1 MSSTDVVA
9 QNQQTSLVNTPTT
22 TDDDT
27 KVNKAVDVVDEDDV
41 VDVKPNTSFDY
52 CEDIARV
59 SEDATDEVSDSLDIV
74 KEEPALSE
82 EDLSE
87 CPETIVP
94 PDKETDVFAGESS
107 MTAVLKREDDEENT
121 EQYSIEA
128 SSSSPPPPQQT
139 VTSPPND
146 DDGDEG
152 PLSVVISPS
161 EEIAT
166 ADSELVGAA
175 TSNVLTAATVQ
186 PSDPKSIETF
196 FDAFEEYI
204 RSRDQESQCSYMEAY
219 GFVITFRYVY
229 EQKERDKDTEL
240 AINALLARYTGI
252 ESLNVLQVFLE
263 SLNAN
268 GELDDFKS
276 HGLQPVDCILLTYIQ
291 LRVCIS
297 FRDLAKVF
305 ESNLEH
311 VHTCFMSTINTI
323 KKTLGSVIYW
333 PSREE
338 TEMTIPKFFKPAYSN
353 VRTIFTNLV
362 VQTNEVYQQRYV
374 IGFAPSGFV
383 SYISNGYNA
392 VVYSD
397 ERIFR
402 EEKIRQRFERNQ
414 DALMVLDGFPIENL
428 LGINNFRV
436 FRPPFL
442 VKTILP
448 DNKSRVYENTALYKH
463 VLALTTIFDKFSIL
477 SCKNLN
483 HYVEEL
489 VFCVCVCNN
498 YNILF
503 RNT

>member
-9 QNQQTSLVNTPTT
+9 KNQQQTSLVNTATT
-22 TDDDT
+22 DDT
-27 KVNKAVDVVDEDDV
+27 KVSRAANDLDVEEVDTGREDD
-41 VDVKPNTSFDY
+41 DDEEVKPRLCDASFDY
-52 CEDIARV
+52 CEDVARINEANDNDDQTHTIASSV
-59 SEDATDEVSDSLDIV
+59 TAATNAPTVTVRTTTDGVEI
-74 KEEPALSE
+74 KEEPALSVDDPIDE
-82 EDLSE
+82 CSKSVDSEDVIGSGNNNGSSLLKTESNDDDDDVD
-87 CPETIVP
+87 ETIHRTP
-94 PDKETDVFAGESS
+94 TIRPDD
-107 MTAVLKREDDEENT
+107 AV
-121 EQYSIEA
+121 A
-128 SSSSPPPPQQT
+128 SSSQ
-139 VTSPPND
+139 
-146 DDGDEG
+146 
-152 PLSVVISPS
+152 
-161 EEIAT
+161 A
-166 ADSELVGAA
+166 
-175 TSNVLTAATVQ
+175 Q
-186 PSDPKSIETF
+186 PASDPKAVETF
-196 FDAFEEYI
+196 FNAFEEHV
-204 RSRDQESQCSYMEAY
+204 RSREKESQCSYMEAY
-219 GFVITFRYVY
+219 GFVITFRYVHD

-268 GELDDFKS
+268 GELDEFKS
-276 HGLQPVDCILLTYIQ
+276 SNLKPVDCILLTYLQ

-305 ESNLEH
+305 ESTVES
-311 VHTCFMSTINTI
+311 VQACFLATVNKI
-323 KKTLGSVIYW
+323 KKALGSVIYW

-362 VQTNEVYQQRYV
+362 VQTNEVYKQRYV

-383 SYISNGYNA
+383 SYISGGYNA
-392 VVYSD
+392 TTHSD

-402 EEKIRQRFERNQ
+402 DEKIRQRFERNQ

-463 VLALTTIFDKFSIL
+463 VLALTTIFDKFAIL

-483 HYVEEL
+483 HFVEEF

>member
-9 QNQQTSLVNTPTT
+9 KNQQTSLVNTPTT
-22 TDDDT
+22 TDDT
-27 KVNKAVDVVDEDDV
+27 KVSKAAVDVVDEEEEEEA
-41 VDVKPNTSFDY
+41 KPNASFDY

-59 SEDATDEVSDSLDIV
+59 AESAQVAAESLEI
-74 KEEPALSE
+74 KEELIDE
-82 EDLSE
+82 GLK
-87 CPETIVP
+87 P
-94 PDKETDVFAGESS
+94 PDE
-107 MTAVLKREDDEENT
+107 
-121 EQYSIEA
+121 
-128 SSSSPPPPQQT
+128 
-139 VTSPPND
+139 
-146 DDGDEG
+146 DDGDREAATAEEEDNDMDERPASVLKIEENNTQSIIELPPPTSHGEG
-152 PLSVVISPS
+152 LLSPS
-161 EEIAT
+161 EE
-166 ADSELVGAA
+166 AA
-175 TSNVLTAATVQ
+175 AYDAAI
-186 PSDPKSIETF
+186 SDPKSIETF
-196 FDAFEEYI
+196 FNAFEEHI
-204 RSRDQESQCSYMEAY
+204 RCRDKESQCSYMEAY

-229 EQKERDKDTEL
+229 EQKEREKDTEL

-268 GELDDFKS
+268 GELDEFKTC
-276 HGLQPVDCILLTYIQ
+276 GLQPIDCILVTYIQ
-291 LRVCIS
+291 LKVCIS

-305 ESNLEH
+305 ESDVES
-311 VHTCFMSTINTI
+311 VQACFLSTINKI

-362 VQTNEVYQQRYV
+362 VQKNEVSKQRYV

-383 SYISNGYNA
+383 SYISNSYNA
-392 VVYSD
+392 VTYSD

-463 VLALTTIFDKFSIL
+463 VLGLTTIFEKFLIL

-483 HYVEEL
+483 HNVEEL